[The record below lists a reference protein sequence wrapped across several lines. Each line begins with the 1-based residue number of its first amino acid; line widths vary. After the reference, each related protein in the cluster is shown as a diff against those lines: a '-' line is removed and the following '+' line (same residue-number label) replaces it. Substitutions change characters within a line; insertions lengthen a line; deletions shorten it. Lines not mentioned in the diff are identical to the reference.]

1 MDTRIGS
8 LNEIAAAL
16 WRELAAAAHDREH
29 DWHCPVLATHD
40 ERSGPDAR
48 TVVLREVDAALH
60 RIAIYTDA
68 RSAKRHQLARDPR
81 AQLVCW
87 SKTLGWQLRLRLA
100 CEMRFDGLEV
110 TSRWASLRQRPSA
123 RDYLAPLAPGAVL
136 AAAPQRPPQ
145 AVPVSDER
153 TNFALI
159 DAQVLAIDWLEL
171 HRDGHRR
178 AHFDADGARW
188 LQP

>member
-1 MDTRIGS
+1 VETRIES
-8 LNEIAAAL
+8 LSEIAAAL
-16 WRELAAAAHDREH
+16 WRELDSAVHDREH
-29 DWHCPVLATHD
+29 DWHCAVLATHD
-40 ERSGPDAR
+40 AQTGPDAR

-68 RSAKRHQLARDPR
+68 RSSKRHQLARDPR

-87 SKTLGWQLRLRLA
+87 SKQLGWQLRLRLA
-100 CEMRFDGLEV
+100 CELRLDGLEV
-110 TSRWASLRQRPSA
+110 TSRWASLKQRPSA

-136 AAAPQRPPQ
+136 AAAPQKTAQ
-145 AVPVSDER
+145 HATVSDER
-153 TNFALI
+153 SHFALI
-159 DAQVLAIDWLEL
+159 DAQVLSIDWLEL
-171 HRDGHRR
+171 HRNGHRR